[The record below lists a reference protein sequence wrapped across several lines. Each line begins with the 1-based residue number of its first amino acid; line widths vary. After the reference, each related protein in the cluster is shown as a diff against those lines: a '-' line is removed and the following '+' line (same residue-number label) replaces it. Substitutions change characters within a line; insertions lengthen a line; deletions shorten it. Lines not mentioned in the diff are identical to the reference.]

1 MENNGTNKIFL
12 RFFFVYVFFLLMGI
26 LAVGGII
33 SVQFLSKD
41 KVTAEDIYK
50 EQVLLPLRGS
60 ILASDGSPLAVST
73 PVFELRWDSKVVP
86 DSIFSRDV
94 DSLALCLNRIFRD
107 KSKSAWRSELVSARR
122 SGNRYKLIG
131 SRKVDFGEL
140 EEIRSFPIFRLGQ
153 YTGGLIVNRDSERIN
168 PYGHLASRTVGYL
181 NADSGERRAFRPF
194 TECSATN
201 GFRSTGLRPARL
213 STEWTSAPP

>member
-60 ILASDGSPLAVST
+60 ILASDGSPLAV
-73 PVFELRWDSKVVP
+73 
-86 DSIFSRDV
+86 
-94 DSLALCLNRIFRD
+94 
-107 KSKSAWRSELVSARR
+107 
-122 SGNRYKLIG
+122 
-131 SRKVDFGEL
+131 
-140 EEIRSFPIFRLGQ
+140 
-153 YTGGLIVNRDSERIN
+153 
-168 PYGHLASRTVGYL
+168 
-181 NADSGERRAFRPF
+181 
-194 TECSATN
+194 
-201 GFRSTGLRPARL
+201 
-213 STEWTSAPP
+213 